1 MTKLC
6 SCESSLFNGEGLDR
20 GVGFAGGYE
29 SDGAGRGGDEFQH
42 LLFVTEG
49 LGCRRLAGEY
59 QSFPIVVE
67 LRGILAQHF
76 LKKRFLYL
84 SAFDDGEFD
93 RLTVFPLDLVAEENR
108 LSLGL
113 ALAARGYRLIGY
125 DYLVFGRGRG
135 REAGEESA
143 ECRAHQDSAQAMEA
157 LHDLFVFF
165 LQLRVCC
172 LGCFVW
178 FLVLFF

>member
-6 SCESSLFNGEGLDR
+6 SCESSLFYGEGLDR

-84 SAFDDGEFD
+84 AAFDDGLFD

-113 ALAARGYRLIGY
+113 AQAARGNRLIGN
-125 DYLVFGRGRG
+125 DYIVFSRDRG
-135 REAGEESA
+135 REAGEERA
-143 ECRAHQDSAQAMEA
+143 ESRAHQDSAQAMEA
-157 LHDLFVFF
+157 LHEHIVSLIQQRD
-165 LQLRVCC
+165 RR
-172 LGCFVW
+172 LG
-178 FLVLFF
+178 